1 MSSGADKIVSNIMSE
16 AQNKADANSSEAQV
30 KVDAILADGEKRAEA
45 TKVKISEDAKKQ
57 AEMRYQQIISEAK
70 MNARRAELGAKEEV
84 IEETFSKATEDLKN
98 KAATDDEEYI
108 ESLIEMIKE
117 AATEIGGGD
126 LIVLL
131 KEDDIDKVKG
141 KLDSIADKVKSLIK
155 DRNKPVNLNAIAKDV
170 FSETEVE
177 TTLEIGEPIDT
188 IGGAILRTR
197 NGEIQV
203 NNTIESRMLRFK
215 KSLRSEVAKTLFD

>member
-1 MSSGADKIVSNIMSE
+1 MSSGAEKIVSNIMSE
-16 AQNKADANSSEAQV
+16 AQAKADVNISEAQTQV
-30 KVDAILADGEKRAEA
+30 EAILADGEKRAEA
-45 TKVKISEDAKKQ
+45 EKVKISENAKKQ

-84 IEETFSKATEDLKN
+84 IEEAFNKATEDLKN
-98 KAATDDEEYI
+98 KAATDDEEYV
-108 ESLIEMIKE
+108 EALIEMIKE
-117 AATEIGGGD
+117 AATEIGGGE

-141 KLDSIADKVKSLIK
+141 QLDSIADKVKSLIK
-155 DRNKPVNLNAIAKDV
+155 DRNKPVNLNEIAKDV
-170 FSETEVE
+170 SSEAGIE

-188 IGGAILRTR
+188 IGGAILRTK

>member
-1 MSSGADKIVSNIMSE
+1 MSSGADKIVSNIMSD
-16 AQNKADANSSEAQV
+16 AQAKADVNKSEAQV

-45 TKVKISEDAKKQ
+45 TKLKISEDAAKQ

-84 IEETFSKATEDLKN
+84 IEEAFSKATEDLTN
-98 KAATDDEEYI
+98 MANTNDQEYVDA
-108 ESLIEMIKE
+108 LIEMIKE
-117 AATEIGGGD
+117 AAVEIGGGD

-131 KEDDIDKVKG
+131 KQEDIPKVQDK
-141 KLDSIADKVKSLIK
+141 LESIVGLIKSLIK
-155 DRNKPVNLNAIAKDV
+155 REKPSDLSAIATEV
-170 FSETEVE
+170 SNETAVE

-215 KSLRSEVAKTLFD
+215 KSLRSEVAKTLFN

>member
-1 MSSGADKIVSNIMSE
+1 MSSGAEKIVSNIMSE
-16 AQNKADANSSEAQV
+16 AQAKADVNISEAQTQV
-30 KVDAILADGEKRAEA
+30 EAILADGEKRAEA
-45 TKVKISEDAKKQ
+45 EKVKISENAKKQ

-84 IEETFSKATEDLKN
+84 IEEAFNKATEDLKN
-98 KAATDDEEYI
+98 KAATDDEEYV
-108 ESLIEMIKE
+108 EALIEMIKE
-117 AATEIGGGD
+117 AATEIGGGE

-141 KLDSIADKVKSLIK
+141 QLDSIADKVKSLIK
-155 DRNKPVNLNAIAKDV
+155 DRNKPVNLNEIAKDV
-170 FSETEVE
+170 SSEAGIE
-177 TTLEIGEPIDT
+177 TSLEIGEPIDT
-188 IGGAILRTR
+188 IGGAILRTK

>member
-1 MSSGADKIVSNIMSE
+1 MSSGADKIVSNIMSD
-16 AQNKADANSSEAQV
+16 AQAKADVNKSEAQV

-45 TKVKISEDAKKQ
+45 TKVKISEDAAKQ

-84 IEETFSKATEDLKN
+84 IEEAFSKATEDLTN
-98 KAATDDEEYI
+98 MANTNDQEYVDA
-108 ESLIEMIKE
+108 LIEMIKE
-117 AATEIGGGD
+117 AAVEIGGGD

-131 KEDDIDKVKG
+131 KQEDIPKVQDK
-141 KLDSIADKVKSLIK
+141 LESIVGLIKSLIK
-155 DRNKPVNLNAIAKDV
+155 REKPSDLSAIATEV
-170 FSETEVE
+170 SNETAVE

-215 KSLRSEVAKTLFD
+215 KSLRSEVAKTLFN

>member
-1 MSSGADKIVSNIMSE
+1 MSSGADKIVSNIMSD
-16 AQNKADANSSEAQV
+16 AQAKADVNKSEAQV

-45 TKVKISEDAKKQ
+45 TKVKISEDAAKQ

-84 IEETFSKATEDLKN
+84 IEEAFSKATEDLTN
-98 KAATDDEEYI
+98 MANTNDSEYVDA
-108 ESLIEMIKE
+108 LVEMIKE
-117 AATEIGGGD
+117 AAVEIGGGD

-131 KEDDIDKVKG
+131 KQEDIPKVQDKLETIVG
-141 KLDSIADKVKSLIK
+141 LIKSLIK
-155 DRNKPVNLNAIAKDV
+155 REKPSDLSAIATEV
-170 FSETEVE
+170 SQETDVE

>member
-1 MSSGADKIVSNIMSE
+1 MSE
-16 AQNKADANSSEAQV
+16 AQGKADANIGEAQAQ
-30 KVDAILADGEKRAEA
+30 VDAILADGEKRAEA
-45 TKVKISEDAKKQ
+45 TKLKISEDAAKQ

-84 IEETFSKATEDLKN
+84 IEEAFNKATEDLTN
-98 KAATDDEEYI
+98 MANTNDTEYVDA
-108 ESLIEMIKE
+108 LIEMIKE
-117 AATEIGGGD
+117 AAVEIGGGD

-131 KEDDIDKVKG
+131 KKEDIPKIEG
-141 KLDSIADKVKSLIK
+141 KLEHIVGLIKSLIK
-155 DRNKPVNLNAIAKDV
+155 REKPSDLNVIAKEV
-170 FSETEVE
+170 SRETDVE

>member
-1 MSSGADKIVSNIMSE
+1 
-16 AQNKADANSSEAQV
+16 
-30 KVDAILADGEKRAEA
+30 
-45 TKVKISEDAKKQ
+45 
-57 AEMRYQQIISEAK
+57 MRYQQIISEAK

-84 IEETFSKATEDLKN
+84 IEEAFSKATEDLTN
-98 KAATDDEEYI
+98 MANTNDSEYVDA
-108 ESLIEMIKE
+108 LVEMIKE
-117 AATEIGGGD
+117 AAVEIGGGD

-131 KEDDIDKVKG
+131 KEEDIPKVQDKLETIVG
-141 KLDSIADKVKSLIK
+141 LIKSLIK
-155 DRNKPVNLNAIAKDV
+155 REKPSDLSAIATEV
-170 FSETEVE
+170 SLETDVE

>member
-1 MSSGADKIVSNIMSE
+1 MSSGADKIVSNIMSD
-16 AQNKADANSSEAQV
+16 AQAKADVNKSEAQV

-45 TKVKISEDAKKQ
+45 TKVKISEDAAKQ

-84 IEETFSKATEDLKN
+84 IEEAFSKATEDLTN
-98 KAATDDEEYI
+98 MANTNDSEYVDA
-108 ESLIEMIKE
+108 LVEMIKE
-117 AATEIGGGD
+117 AAVEIGGGD

-131 KEDDIDKVKG
+131 KEEDIPKVQD
-141 KLDSIADKVKSLIK
+141 KLDSIVGLIKSLIK
-155 DRNKPVNLNAIAKDV
+155 REKPSDLSAIATEV
-170 FSETEVE
+170 SQETDVE

>member
-1 MSSGADKIVSNIMSE
+1 MSSGADKIVSNIMSD
-16 AQNKADANSSEAQV
+16 AQAKADVNKSEAQV

-45 TKVKISEDAKKQ
+45 TKVKILEDAAKQ

-84 IEETFSKATEDLKN
+84 IEEAFSKATEDLTN
-98 KAATDDEEYI
+98 MANTNDSEYVDA
-108 ESLIEMIKE
+108 LVEMIKE
-117 AATEIGGGD
+117 AAVEIGGGD

-131 KEDDIDKVKG
+131 KQEDIPKVQDK
-141 KLDSIADKVKSLIK
+141 LESIVGLIKSLIK
-155 DRNKPVNLNAIAKDV
+155 REKPSDLSAIATEV
-170 FSETEVE
+170 SLETDVE

>member
-1 MSSGADKIVSNIMSE
+1 MSSGADKIVSNIMSD
-16 AQNKADANSSEAQV
+16 AQAKADVNKSEAQV

-45 TKVKISEDAKKQ
+45 TKVKISDDAAKQ
-57 AEMRYQQIISEAK
+57 ADMRYQQIISEAK

-84 IEETFSKATEDLKN
+84 IEEAFSKATEDLTN
-98 KAATDDEEYI
+98 MANTNDSEYVDA
-108 ESLIEMIKE
+108 LVEMIKE
-117 AATEIGGGD
+117 AAVEIGGGD

-131 KEDDIDKVKG
+131 KQEDIPKVQDKLETIVG
-141 KLDSIADKVKSLIK
+141 LIKSLIK
-155 DRNKPVNLNAIAKDV
+155 REKPSDLSAIATEV
-170 FSETEVE
+170 SQETDVE

>member
-16 AQNKADANSSEAQV
+16 AQVKADVNKSQAQV
-30 KVDAILADGEKRAEA
+30 KVDEILANGEKRAEA
-45 TKVKISEDAKKQ
+45 TKVKISEDAAKQ

-84 IEETFSKATEDLKN
+84 IEEAFSKATEDLTN
-98 KAATDDEEYI
+98 MANTNDSEYVDA
-108 ESLIEMIKE
+108 LVEMIKE
-117 AATEIGGGD
+117 AAVEIGGGD

-131 KEDDIDKVKG
+131 KEEDIPKVQDKLETIVG
-141 KLDSIADKVKSLIK
+141 LIKSLIK
-155 DRNKPVNLNAIAKDV
+155 REKPSDLSAIATEV
-170 FSETEVE
+170 SLETDVE

>member
-1 MSSGADKIVSNIMSE
+1 MSSGADKIVSNIMSD
-16 AQNKADANSSEAQV
+16 AQAKADVNKSEAQV
-30 KVDAILADGEKRAEA
+30 KVDAILADGGKRAEA
-45 TKVKISEDAKKQ
+45 TKVKISEDAAKQ
-57 AEMRYQQIISEAK
+57 ADMRYQQIISEAK

-84 IEETFSKATEDLKN
+84 IEEAFSKATEELTNMANTNDP
-98 KAATDDEEYI
+98 EYVDA
-108 ESLIEMIKE
+108 LIEMIKE
-117 AATEIGGGD
+117 AAAEIGGGD

-131 KEDDIDKVKG
+131 KEEDIPKVQDK
-141 KLDSIADKVKSLIK
+141 LESIVGLIKSLIK
-155 DRNKPVNLNAIAKDV
+155 REKPSDLSAIATEV
-170 FSETEVE
+170 SNETDVE

>member
-16 AQNKADANSSEAQV
+16 AQGKADINIGEAQT

-45 TKVKISEDAKKQ
+45 TKVKIAEDAAKQ

-84 IEETFSKATEDLKN
+84 IEEAFQKATEDLRE
-98 KAATDDEEYI
+98 KAATDDEEYV
-108 ESLIEMIKE
+108 EALIEMIKE
-117 AATEIGGGD
+117 AATEIGGGE

-141 KLDSIADKVKSLIK
+141 KLDSIASKVKSLIM

-170 FSETEVE
+170 SSESGIE

-188 IGGAILRTR
+188 IGGAILRTK

-203 NNTIESRMLRFK
+203 NNTIESRMLRYK

>member
-1 MSSGADKIVSNIMSE
+1 M
-16 AQNKADANSSEAQV
+16 V
-30 KVDAILADGEKRAEA
+30 KKEL
-45 TKVKISEDAKKQ
+45 
-57 AEMRYQQIISEAK
+57 QIISEAK

-84 IEETFSKATEDLKN
+84 IEEAFSKATEDLTN
-98 KAATDDEEYI
+98 MANTNDSEYVDA
-108 ESLIEMIKE
+108 LVEMIKE
-117 AATEIGGGD
+117 AAVEIGGGD

-131 KEDDIDKVKG
+131 KEEDIPKVQDK
-141 KLDSIADKVKSLIK
+141 LESIVGLIKSLIK
-155 DRNKPVNLNAIAKDV
+155 REKPSDLSAIATEV
-170 FSETEVE
+170 SQETDVE

>member
-1 MSSGADKIVSNIMSE
+1 MSSGADKIVSNIMSD
-16 AQNKADANSSEAQV
+16 AQAKADVNKSEAQV

-45 TKVKISEDAKKQ
+45 TKVKISEDAAKQ

-84 IEETFSKATEDLKN
+84 IEEAFSKATEDLTN
-98 KAATDDEEYI
+98 MANTNDSEYVDA
-108 ESLIEMIKE
+108 LVEMIKE
-117 AATEIGGGD
+117 AAVEIGGGD

-131 KEDDIDKVKG
+131 KEEDIPKVQDK
-141 KLDSIADKVKSLIK
+141 LESIVGLIKSLIK
-155 DRNKPVNLNAIAKDV
+155 REKPSDLSAIA
-170 FSETEVE
+170 TEVSQE
-177 TTLEIGEPIDT
+177 TDVDTTLEIGEPIDT

>member
-1 MSSGADKIVSNIMSE
+1 MSSGADKIVSNIMSD
-16 AQNKADANSSEAQV
+16 AQAKADVNKSEAQV

-45 TKVKISEDAKKQ
+45 TKVKISEDAAKQ
-57 AEMRYQQIISEAK
+57 AEQIISEAK

-84 IEETFSKATEDLKN
+84 IEEAFSKATEDLTN
-98 KAATDDEEYI
+98 MANTNDSEYVDA
-108 ESLIEMIKE
+108 LVEMIKE
-117 AATEIGGGD
+117 AAVEIGGGD

-131 KEDDIDKVKG
+131 KEEDIPKVQDK
-141 KLDSIADKVKSLIK
+141 LESIVGLIKSLIK
-155 DRNKPVNLNAIAKDV
+155 REKPSDLSAIATEV
-170 FSETEVE
+170 SQETDVE

-215 KSLRSEVAKTLFD
+215 KSLRSEVAKTL

>member
-16 AQNKADANSSEAQV
+16 AQAKVDANIGEAQA
-30 KVDAILADGEKRAEA
+30 KVEAILADGEKRAEA
-45 TKVKISEDAKKQ
+45 SKVKISDDAAKQ
-57 AEMRYQQIISEAK
+57 ADMRYQQIISEAK

-84 IEETFSKATEDLKN
+84 IEEAFSKATEDLTN
-98 KAATDDEEYI
+98 MANTNDPEYVDA
-108 ESLIEMIKE
+108 LIEMIKE
-117 AATEIGGGD
+117 AAVEIGGGD
-126 LIVLL
+126 LIVFL
-131 KEDDIDKVKG
+131 KEEDISKVEG
-141 KLDSIADKVKSLIK
+141 KLEHIIGLIKSLITRERPS
-155 DRNKPVNLNAIAKDV
+155 DLNNIAAEV
-170 FSETEVE
+170 SNETDVE

>member
-1 MSSGADKIVSNIMSE
+1 M
-16 AQNKADANSSEAQV
+16 
-30 KVDAILADGEKRAEA
+30 L
-45 TKVKISEDAKKQ
+45 
-57 AEMRYQQIISEAK
+57 QIISEAK

-84 IEETFSKATEDLKN
+84 IEEAFSKATEDLTN
-98 KAATDDEEYI
+98 MANTNDSEYVDA
-108 ESLIEMIKE
+108 LVEMIKE
-117 AATEIGGGD
+117 AAVEIGGGD

-131 KEDDIDKVKG
+131 KQEDIPKVQDK
-141 KLDSIADKVKSLIK
+141 LESIVGLIKSLIK
-155 DRNKPVNLNAIAKDV
+155 REKPSDLSAIATEV
-170 FSETEVE
+170 SLETDVE

>member
-1 MSSGADKIVSNIMSE
+1 MSSGADKIVSNIMSD
-16 AQNKADANSSEAQV
+16 AQAKADVNKSEAQV

-45 TKVKISEDAKKQ
+45 TKVKISDDAAKQ

-84 IEETFSKATEDLKN
+84 IEEAFSKATEDLTN
-98 KAATDDEEYI
+98 MANTNDSEYVDA
-108 ESLIEMIKE
+108 LVEMIKE
-117 AATEIGGGD
+117 AAVEIGGGD

-131 KEDDIDKVKG
+131 KEDDIPKVQDKLETIVG
-141 KLDSIADKVKSLIK
+141 LIKSLIK
-155 DRNKPVNLNAIAKDV
+155 REKPSDLSIIATEV
-170 FSETEVE
+170 SRETDVE

>member
-1 MSSGADKIVSNIMSE
+1 MSSGADKIVSNIMSD
-16 AQNKADANSSEAQV
+16 AQAKADVNKSEAQV

-45 TKVKISEDAKKQ
+45 TKVKISEDASKQ
-57 AEMRYQQIISEAK
+57 ADMRYQQIISEAK

-84 IEETFSKATEDLKN
+84 IEEAFSKATEDLTN
-98 KAATDDEEYI
+98 MANTNDQEYVDA
-108 ESLIEMIKE
+108 LIEMIKE
-117 AATEIGGGD
+117 AAVEIGGGD

-131 KEDDIDKVKG
+131 KEEDIPKVQDK
-141 KLDSIADKVKSLIK
+141 LETIISLIK
-155 DRNKPVNLNAIAKDV
+155 ALIKREKPSDLNAIATEV
-170 FSETEVE
+170 SNETEVE

-215 KSLRSEVAKTLFD
+215 KSLRSEVAKTLFN

>member
-1 MSSGADKIVSNIMSE
+1 MSSGADKIVSNIMSD
-16 AQNKADANSSEAQV
+16 AQAKVDANISEAQV
-30 KVDAILADGEKRAEA
+30 KVDDILAKGEKKAEA
-45 TKVKISEDAKKQ
+45 TKVKISDDASKQ
-57 AEMRYQQIISEAK
+57 ADMRYQQIISEAK

-84 IEETFSKATEDLKN
+84 IEEAFNKATEDLTN
-98 KAATDDEEYI
+98 MANTNDPEYVDA
-108 ESLIEMIKE
+108 LVEMIKE
-117 AATEIGGGD
+117 AAVEIGGGD

-131 KEDDIDKVKG
+131 KEDDIPKVQDKLETIVG
-141 KLDSIADKVKSLIK
+141 LIKSLIK
-155 DRNKPVNLNAIAKDV
+155 REKPSDLGVIA
-170 FSETEVE
+170 TEVSIE
-177 TTLEIGEPIDT
+177 TDVDTTLEIGEPIDT

>member
-16 AQNKADANSSEAQV
+16 AQVKADGNISEAQA
-30 KVDAILADGEKRAEA
+30 KVDEILAKGEKRAEA
-45 TKVKISEDAKKQ
+45 TKVKISEDAAKQ
-57 AEMRYQQIISEAK
+57 ADMRYQQIISEAK

-84 IEETFSKATEDLKN
+84 IEEAFSKATEELTNMANTNDP
-98 KAATDDEEYI
+98 EYVDA
-108 ESLIEMIKE
+108 LVEMIKE
-117 AATEIGGGD
+117 AAAEIGGGD

-131 KEDDIDKVKG
+131 KEEDIPKVQDKLETIVGLVK
-141 KLDSIADKVKSLIK
+141 ALIK
-155 DRNKPVNLNAIAKDV
+155 REKPSDLGLIA
-170 FSETEVE
+170 TEVSLE
-177 TTLEIGEPIDT
+177 TDVDTTLEIGEPIDT

>member
-1 MSSGADKIVSNIMSE
+1 MSSGADKIVSNIMSD
-16 AQNKADANSSEAQV
+16 AQAKVDVNISEAQG
-30 KVDAILADGEKRAEA
+30 KVEAILADGEKRAEA
-45 TKVKISEDAKKQ
+45 TKVKISEDASKQ
-57 AEMRYQQIISEAK
+57 ADMRYQQIISEAK

-84 IEETFSKATEDLKN
+84 IEEAFSKATEDLTN
-98 KAATDDEEYI
+98 MANTNDSEYVDA
-108 ESLIEMIKE
+108 LVEMIKE
-117 AATEIGGGD
+117 AAVEIGGGD

-131 KEDDIDKVKG
+131 KQEDIPKVQDKLETIVG
-141 KLDSIADKVKSLIK
+141 LIKSLIK
-155 DRNKPVNLNAIAKDV
+155 REKPSDLSAIATEV
-170 FSETEVE
+170 SQETDVE

>member
-16 AQNKADANSSEAQV
+16 AQAKADVNLGEAQG
-30 KVDAILADGEKRAEA
+30 KVEAILADGEKRAEA
-45 TKVKISEDAKKQ
+45 TKVKIAEDAAKQ
-57 AEMRYQQIISEAK
+57 ADMRYQQIISEAK

-84 IEETFSKATEDLKN
+84 IEEAFSKATEDLTN
-98 KAATDDEEYI
+98 MANTNDPEYVDA
-108 ESLIEMIKE
+108 LIEMIKE
-117 AATEIGGGD
+117 AAVEIGGGD

-131 KEDDIDKVKG
+131 KEEDIPKVKD
-141 KLDSIADKVKSLIK
+141 KLETIIGLIKSLVK
-155 DRNKPVNLNAIAKDV
+155 REKPSDLGAIATEV
-170 FSETEVE
+170 SNETDVE

>member
-1 MSSGADKIVSNIMSE
+1 MSSGADKIVSNIMSD
-16 AQNKADANSSEAQV
+16 AQVKVDANISEAQA

-45 TKVKISEDAKKQ
+45 TKVKISDDAAKQ
-57 AEMRYQQIISEAK
+57 ADMRYQQIISEAK

-84 IEETFSKATEDLKN
+84 IEEAFSKATEDLTN
-98 KAATDDEEYI
+98 MANTNDSEYVDA
-108 ESLIEMIKE
+108 LVEMIKE
-117 AATEIGGGD
+117 AAVEIGGGD

-131 KEDDIDKVKG
+131 KQEDIPKVQDK
-141 KLDSIADKVKSLIK
+141 LESIVGLIKSLIK
-155 DRNKPVNLNAIAKDV
+155 REKPSDLSAIATEV
-170 FSETEVE
+170 SLETDVE

>member
-1 MSSGADKIVSNIMSE
+1 MSSGADKIVSNIMSD
-16 AQNKADANSSEAQV
+16 AQAKADVNKSEAQV

-45 TKVKISEDAKKQ
+45 TKVKISEDAAKQ

-84 IEETFSKATEDLKN
+84 IEEAFSKATEDLTN
-98 KAATDDEEYI
+98 MANTNDSEYVDA
-108 ESLIEMIKE
+108 LVEMIKE
-117 AATEIGGGD
+117 AAVEIGGGD

-131 KEDDIDKVKG
+131 KQEDIPKVQDK
-141 KLDSIADKVKSLIK
+141 LESIVGLIKSLIK
-155 DRNKPVNLNAIAKDV
+155 REKPSDLSAIATEV
-170 FSETEVE
+170 SQETDVE

-215 KSLRSEVAKTLFD
+215 KSLRSEVAKTLFN

>member
-1 MSSGADKIVSNIMSE
+1 MSSGADKIVSNIMSD
-16 AQNKADANSSEAQV
+16 AQAKADVNKSEAQV

-45 TKVKISEDAKKQ
+45 TKVKISEDAAKQ

-84 IEETFSKATEDLKN
+84 IEEAFSKATEDLTN
-98 KAATDDEEYI
+98 MANTNDSEYVDA
-108 ESLIEMIKE
+108 LVEMIKE
-117 AATEIGGGD
+117 AAVEIGGGD

-131 KEDDIDKVKG
+131 KQEDIPKVQDK
-141 KLDSIADKVKSLIK
+141 LESIVGLIK
-155 DRNKPVNLNAIAKDV
+155 ALIKREKPSDLSAIATEV
-170 FSETEVE
+170 SLETDVE

>member
-16 AQNKADANSSEAQV
+16 AQGKADANIGEAQA
-30 KVDAILADGEKRAEA
+30 KVDSILADGEKRAEA
-45 TKVKISEDAKKQ
+45 SKIKIAEDAKKQ
-57 AEMRYQQIISEAK
+57 ADMRYQQIISEAK

-84 IEETFSKATEDLKN
+84 IEEAFNKATEDLRN
-98 KAATDDEEYI
+98 MANTNDPEYVDA
-108 ESLIEMIKE
+108 LIDMIKE
-117 AATEIGGGD
+117 AAVEIGGGD

-131 KEDDIDKVKG
+131 KEEDIPKVSD
-141 KLDSIADKVKSLIK
+141 KLDHIIGLIK
-155 DRNKPVNLNAIAKDV
+155 AVIKHDKPSDLNLLA
-170 FSETEVE
+170 TEVSLE
-177 TTLEIGEPIDT
+177 TDVGTTLEIGEPIDT

-215 KSLRSEVAKTLFD
+215 KSLRSEVAKTLFN

>member
-16 AQNKADANSSEAQV
+16 AQAKADENKSQAQV

-45 TKVKISEDAKKQ
+45 TKVKISEDAAKQ
-57 AEMRYQQIISEAK
+57 ADMRYQQIISEAK

-84 IEETFSKATEDLKN
+84 IEEAFSKATEELTNMANTNDP
-98 KAATDDEEYI
+98 EYVDA
-108 ESLIEMIKE
+108 LVEMIKE
-117 AATEIGGGD
+117 AAAEIGGGD

-131 KEDDIDKVKG
+131 KEDDIPKVQDKLETIVGLVK
-141 KLDSIADKVKSLIK
+141 ALIK
-155 DRNKPVNLNAIAKDV
+155 REKPSDLGVIATEV
-170 FSETEVE
+170 SLETDVE

>member
-1 MSSGADKIVSNIMSE
+1 MSSGADKIVSNIMSD
-16 AQNKADANSSEAQV
+16 AQAKADVNKSEAQV

-45 TKVKISEDAKKQ
+45 TKVKISEDAAKQ

-84 IEETFSKATEDLKN
+84 IEEAFSKATEELTNMANTNDS
-98 KAATDDEEYI
+98 EYVDA
-108 ESLIEMIKE
+108 LVEMIKE
-117 AATEIGGGD
+117 AAVEIGGGD

-131 KEDDIDKVKG
+131 KEEDIPKVQDK
-141 KLDSIADKVKSLIK
+141 LESIVGLIKSLIK
-155 DRNKPVNLNAIAKDV
+155 REKPSDLSAIATEV
-170 FSETEVE
+170 SQETDVE

>member
-1 MSSGADKIVSNIMSE
+1 MSSGADKIVSNIMSD
-16 AQNKADANSSEAQV
+16 AQAKADVNKSEAQV

-45 TKVKISEDAKKQ
+45 TKVKISEDAAKQ

-84 IEETFSKATEDLKN
+84 IEEAFSKATEDLTN
-98 KAATDDEEYI
+98 MANTNDSEYVDA
-108 ESLIEMIKE
+108 LVEMIKE
-117 AATEIGGGD
+117 AAVEIGGGD

-131 KEDDIDKVKG
+131 KEEDIPKVQDK
-141 KLDSIADKVKSLIK
+141 LESIVGLIKSLIK
-155 DRNKPVNLNAIAKDV
+155 REKPSDLSAIATEV
-170 FSETEVE
+170 SNETAVE

>member
-1 MSSGADKIVSNIMSE
+1 MSSGADKIVSNIMSD
-16 AQNKADANSSEAQV
+16 AQAKADVNKSEAQV

-45 TKVKISEDAKKQ
+45 TKVKISDDAAKQ
-57 AEMRYQQIISEAK
+57 ADMRYQQIISEAK

-84 IEETFSKATEDLKN
+84 IEEAFSKATEDLTN
-98 KAATDDEEYI
+98 MANTNDSEYVDA
-108 ESLIEMIKE
+108 LVEMIKE
-117 AATEIGGGD
+117 AAVEIGGGD
-126 LIVLL
+126 LIVVL
-131 KEDDIDKVKG
+131 KEEDIPKVQDK
-141 KLDSIADKVKSLIK
+141 LESIVGLIKSLIK
-155 DRNKPVNLNAIAKDV
+155 REKPSDLSAIATEV
-170 FSETEVE
+170 SQETDVE

>member
-1 MSSGADKIVSNIMSE
+1 MSSGADNIVSNIMSE
-16 AQNKADANSSEAQV
+16 AQAVVDAKKADAQV
-30 KVDAILADGEKRAEA
+30 QVDAILAEGEKTAAAE
-45 TKVKISEDAKKQ
+45 KVSISENAAKQ
-57 AEMRYQQIISEAK
+57 ADMRYQQIISEAK

-84 IEETFSKATEDLKN
+84 IEEAFSKATEDLTN
-98 KAATDDEEYI
+98 MANTNDSEYVDA
-108 ESLIEMIKE
+108 LVEMIKE
-117 AATEIGGGD
+117 AAVEIGGGD

-131 KEDDIDKVKG
+131 KEEDIPKVQDK
-141 KLDSIADKVKSLIK
+141 LESIVGLIKSLIK
-155 DRNKPVNLNAIAKDV
+155 REKPSDLSAIATEV
-170 FSETEVE
+170 SQETDVE